1 MMSGDLGRENV
12 VFRQWLW
19 YNESTGVLAQLIRA
33 LRWQRRGHE
42 FESRTLHQDLKI
54 SEISFVICC
63 RRYFCLALMMYN

>member
-12 VFRQWLW
+12 VFRRGLW
-19 YNESTGVLAQLIRA
+19 YNEGVGVLAQLIRA

-42 FESRTLHQDLKI
+42 FESRTLHQDLKLLK
-54 SEISFVICC
+54 ISFVTCC

>member
-42 FESRTLHQDLKI
+42 FESRTLHQVEIIQNIFCNTLQKI
-54 SEISFVICC
+54 FLFRNERSE
-63 RRYFCLALMMYN
+63 